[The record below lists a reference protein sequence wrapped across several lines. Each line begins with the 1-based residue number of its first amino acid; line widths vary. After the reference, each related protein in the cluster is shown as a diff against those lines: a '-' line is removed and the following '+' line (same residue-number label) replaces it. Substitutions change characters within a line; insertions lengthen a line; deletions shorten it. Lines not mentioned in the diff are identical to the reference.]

1 MRWAGLLCG
10 KGGNGKVLLLMDCQI
25 RLYTLS
31 LHSQLFLK
39 LYVYSFNNVAWEVVS
54 HLRSAAASKAV
65 DLRQDNLI
73 PGRISCLS
81 QYSYMPFS
89 HQNLKLEGD
98 WWGILAFP
106 LIPVL
111 LHCFLRSGS
120 YCQILISSFSLKWIT
135 YGKYNLKFTME
146 VWNHCLI

>member
-1 MRWAGLLCG
+1 MRDYVNVFPHSHLCLPCPLGFPGLSYYGVSRASGG
-10 KGGNGKVLLLMDCQI
+10 KGRYGKVLLLMDCQI
-25 RLYTLS
+25 WLYTLS

-81 QYSYMPFS
+81 QYSYMPFAQ
-89 HQNLKLEGD
+89 QNLKLKGD
-98 WWGILAFP
+98 
-106 LIPVL
+106 
-111 LHCFLRSGS
+111 
-120 YCQILISSFSLKWIT
+120 
-135 YGKYNLKFTME
+135 
-146 VWNHCLI
+146 